1 MGAGSQE
8 SCQGP
13 GQGETLSWRGNHQA
27 TRMGSDWP
35 SPHPFPQRGAQGMLP
50 PGRGRGAER
59 GQSHSASTGLTAA
72 QDGQPGPRLAAHS
85 APEET
90 ADFPGNCRVGLQ
102 GLILAFSE
110 VSLALVKHNRYFL
123 SWRGALPARWF
134 RLAALRPLARR
145 VRQPQRSVQQ
155 QPPPHRHQAV
165 PGTRPSIRATPAPPP
180 PCSC

>member
-1 MGAGSQE
+1 MTGPPPTPFPNGVLRERSPPGEAEGQNGVSPIQHPQGSPQ
-8 SCQGP
+8 P
-13 GQGETLSWRGNHQA
+13 
-27 TRMGSDWP
+27 RMGS
-35 SPHPFPQRGAQGMLP
+35 
-50 PGRGRGAER
+50 
-59 GQSHSASTGLTAA
+59 
-72 QDGQPGPRLAAHS
+72 QDLAWQPTRRL
-85 APEET
+85 EET

-155 QPPPHRHQAV
+155 QPLPHRHQAV